1 MYKRHAIALL
11 ITIFFIMAI
20 SVILGLSLK
29 QIKDTK
35 DEVIQEKFILQTS
48 VLMDDILNILKKSQD
63 LDLIVKDNSKDAL
76 FIFLSEVSF
85 IPFESSGVNV
95 MIEISSARSKFNV
108 NTLVNAGGKLEQKRV
123 YALINYFSTF
133 NVNNSY
139 VDMLVDSISK
149 TEEDIYYNS
158 DIFNENPNLF
168 RDYISSS
175 AHLDEINNY
184 YMKSNND
191 NSLSQIDFDDLFY
204 YSINKNSKIDLNY
217 ATVQTWRLLL
227 GCDEARAEQLNAG
240 GGSYITIE
248 NLLLSDEEKLLLSNF
263 SVSYYEPF
271 LDVLVEIIEGDVS
284 SKVRFEYD
292 MKNKKG
298 SNYIYEI

>member
-76 FIFLSEVSF
+76 FIFLSEASF

>member
-139 VDMLVDSISK
+139 VDILVDSISK

-168 RDYISSS
+168 RDYISSL